1 MALLE
6 VCAATRPSLLAAIAA
21 GAERVELCEDLAVGG
36 VTPSAD
42 LIREAVAAEGLRVH
56 VLIRCRAGSFV
67 YTAEEVALM
76 TEQIRQA
83 KALGAD
89 GVVIGALT
97 PEGDV
102 DLSACRQWV
111 AAAEGMSI
119 TFHRAFDRCR
129 HPQEALEEIIRLGCH
144 RLLTSGQADTAY
156 EGRALI
162 ADLVRQAAGRLL
174 ILPGA
179 GVNPSNAAAI
189 LSATGATE
197 LHSSARSTT
206 SHPHSDPTTISLIL
220 SAITE
225 GLPPC

>member
-42 LIREAVAAEGLRVH
+42 LIREAVATESLRVH

-67 YTAEEVALM
+67 YTSEEVALM

-97 PEGDV
+97 PEGDIN
-102 DLSACRQWV
+102 LSACRQWV

-220 SAITE
+220 SAIA
-225 GLPPC
+225 L

>member
-97 PEGDV
+97 PEGDI

-111 AAAEGMSI
+111 EAAEGMSI

-129 HPQEALEEIIRLGCH
+129 PPQEALEEIIRLGCH

-220 SAITE
+220 SAIA
-225 GLPPC
+225 L

>member
-42 LIREAVAAEGLRVH
+42 LISEAVAAEGLRVH

-97 PEGDV
+97 PLGDI

-206 SHPHSDPTTISLIL
+206 SHPHSDPTTISLII
-220 SAITE
+220 SAIASF
-225 GLPPC
+225 